1 MIKSKVYIKRI
12 LQQQDSPWIA
22 ILKWTLVWIFV
33 CLRVPSLLLV
43 QYWISWN
50 NILNTK
56 SIYWNWDSLSTE
68 IFRCDFQE
76 VHFISSKRFTKVS
89 SQLEAGIYEYT
100 GWTKQSK
107 TYTMSAGNLALGL
120 ANDRKICLQSVLVI
134 VYDLGLFYFLQC
146 VTSAI
151 DPVPAFLI

>member
-1 MIKSKVYIKRI
+1 MNSSLDFCVSSCSVIVTSTI
-12 LQQQDSPWIA
+12 LDQ
-22 ILKWTLVWIFV
+22 LKQYSQYKID
-33 CLRVPSLLLV
+33 LLKLGFSFDRAKAV
-43 QYWISWN
+43 RA
-50 NILNTK
+50 
-56 SIYWNWDSLSTE
+56 

-89 SQLEAGIYEYT
+89 SQLEAGIYECI
-100 GWTKQSK
+100 GWIKQSK

-120 ANDRKICLQSVLVI
+120 ANDRKICLQSVLLI
-134 VYDLGLFYFLQC
+134 IYEFLQC